1 MVDTKQKIDPI
12 TAQVVSGA
20 LKNIA
25 IEMGHKLARMSYS
38 SIIRE
43 SNDFGCALMDE
54 KGQQLCESV
63 NSTPLQSGPIPGY
76 LHGIREI
83 MAERGDEF
91 KPGDVVLHNSAFYG
105 ATHQPDCG
113 FFVPIYYKGELIGF
127 SGATAHQLDLGA
139 LSPGSIGIIDAVD
152 CFAEGLQFK
161 AIKVYEEG
169 KKMEG
174 IWQLIRDNVRD
185 SKVIGDMEAE
195 IATCYIGAQR
205 FLELVEKF
213 GLETVRAA
221 RDYMIDYSERVLRN
235 EISKIPDGTYSSVG
249 YIDGYLDDPDP
260 KRKDLK
266 FVVNLIVHGDEMT
279 VDLTGTSDQVADR
292 PINMPFPGTTDMAV
306 YLTVRTILLDSKK
319 FGYIPQNAGM
329 TRPIKIIAPE
339 GTLANP
345 TYPAPTISRFC
356 PGNALADTIMHAL
369 GKAVPQQICGGI
381 GNLYMVAYSGMT
393 DEKYWVYMDIMAG
406 SSGGRYG
413 KDGIDAI
420 DVLYANTRNNPIEDI
435 ESHHPLR
442 VTRYEFPDDAA
453 ASGKYRGGVGPIRD
467 IQFTDEGGFSVE
479 GEGQKYDPWG
489 FAGGLDG
496 TASKLIFT
504 DQKGRQTAL
513 PSKVPYK
520 KTHKGETLRIVG
532 PCGGGYG
539 NPHERAPEQ
548 VLEDVVDGYVS
559 IERARQDY
567 GVVIKKGKIVW
578 EETNKLREAAKKD

>member
-1 MVDTKQKIDPI
+1 MVDTKKAIDPI

-43 SNDFGCALMDE
+43 SNDFGCALLDE
-54 KGQQLCESV
+54 NGQQLCESV

-76 LHGIREI
+76 LQGIREI
-83 MAERGDEF
+83 MAERGYDF
-91 KPGDVVLHNSAFYG
+91 KPGDVILHNSSFYG

-113 FFVPIYYKGELIGF
+113 FFVPVYYQNELIGF
-127 SGATAHQLDLGA
+127 SCSTAHQLDLGA

-169 KKMEG
+169 KPVDMV
-174 IWQLIRDNVRD
+174 WRLIRDNVRATD
-185 SKVIGDMEAE
+185 MVVGDMEAQ
-195 IATCYIGAQR
+195 IATCRIGAQR
-205 FLELVEKF
+205 YLELVEKF

-221 RDYMIDYSERVLRN
+221 RDYMIDYSERVLRH
-235 EISKIPDGTYSSVG
+235 EIARIPDGTYHSTG
-249 YIDGYLDDPDP
+249 YIDGYLDSTDP

-266 FVVNLIVHGDEMT
+266 FEVNLTVRGDSMI
-279 VDLTGTSDQVADR
+279 VDLTGTSDQVDDR

-306 YLTVRTILLDSKK
+306 YLTIRTILLDSKK
-319 FGYIPQNAGM
+319 FGYIPQNAGLIK
-329 TRPIKIIAPE
+329 PIKIIAPE
-339 GTLANP
+339 GTLVNP

-369 GKAVPQQICGGI
+369 GQAVPDQICAGI
-381 GNLYMVAYSGMT
+381 GNLYMVAYSGMI
-393 DEKYWVYMDIMAG
+393 DKKYWVYMDIMAG
-406 SSGGRYG
+406 SSGGRPG
-413 KDGIDAI
+413 KDGMDAI

-435 ESHHPLR
+435 ESHQPLS
-442 VTRYEFPDDAA
+442 VTRYEFPNNAS

-467 IQFTDEGGFSVE
+467 ITFTDEGGFSVE
-479 GEGQKYDPWG
+479 GEGQKYAPWG
-489 FAGGLDG
+489 FAGGHDG
-496 TASKLIFT
+496 TPSKLVFRDSAGKKT
-504 DQKGRQTAL
+504 SL

-520 KTHKGETLRIVG
+520 KTHAGEVLEIVG

-539 NPHERAPEQ
+539 NPFERAPES
-548 VLEDVVDGYVS
+548 VLADVLDEYIS
-559 IERARQDY
+559 LERARKEF
-567 GVVIKKGKIVW
+567 GVVIEDGKIIW
-578 EETNKLREAAKKD
+578 EETELLRGTHH

>member
-1 MVDTKQKIDPI
+1 MVDTKKAIDPI
-12 TAQVVSGA
+12 TAQVLSGA

-43 SNDFGCALMDE
+43 SNDFGCALLDE
-54 KGQQLCESV
+54 NGQQLCESV

-76 LHGIREI
+76 LQGIRTI
-83 MAERGDEF
+83 MAERGDDF
-91 KPGDVVLHNSAFYG
+91 KPGDVILHNSSFYG

-113 FFVPIYYKGELIGF
+113 FFVPVYYKDELIGF
-127 SGATAHQLDLGA
+127 SCSTAHQLDLGA

-161 AIKVYEEG
+161 AIKVYDEG
-169 KKMEG
+169 KANETV
-174 IWQLIRDNVRD
+174 WQLIRDNVRATD
-185 SKVIGDMEAE
+185 MVVGDMEAQ
-195 IATCYIGAQR
+195 IATCRIGAQR
-205 FLELVEKF
+205 YLELVEKF

-221 RDYMIDYSERVLRN
+221 RDYMIDYSERILRN
-235 EISKIPDGTYSSVG
+235 EIAKIPDGTYHSVG
-249 YIDGYLDDPDP
+249 YIDGYLDSDDP

-266 FVVNLIVHGDEMT
+266 FEVNLTVKGDDLI
-279 VDLTGTSDQVADR
+279 VDLTGTSDQVDDR

-329 TRPIKIIAPE
+329 VKPIKIIAPE

-369 GKAVPQQICGGI
+369 GQAVPNQICAGI
-381 GNLYMVAYSGMT
+381 GNLYMVAYSGMI
-393 DEKYWVYMDIMAG
+393 DKKYWVYMDIMAG

-413 KDGIDAI
+413 KDGMDAI

-435 ESHHPLR
+435 ESHQPLS
-442 VTRYEFPDDAA
+442 VTRYEFPDNAA

-467 IQFTDEGGFSVE
+467 IEFTDEGGFSVE
-479 GEGQKYDPWG
+479 GEGQKYAPWG
-489 FAGGLDG
+489 FAGGHDG
-496 TASKLIFT
+496 TPSTLIFR
-504 DQKGRQTAL
+504 DHGGAASVL

-520 KTHKGETLRIVG
+520 KTHPGETLEIIG

-539 NPHERAPEQ
+539 SPFERDPEAVLGDVLDDYITVERAKSEFG
-548 VLEDVVDGYVS
+548 VI
-559 IERARQDY
+559 IENN
-567 GVVIKKGKIVW
+567 KILW
-578 EETNKLREAAKKD
+578 EETELLRNTKA

>member
-1 MVDTKQKIDPI
+1 
-12 TAQVVSGA
+12 
-20 LKNIA
+20 
-25 IEMGHKLARMSYS
+25 
-38 SIIRE
+38 
-43 SNDFGCALMDE
+43 
-54 KGQQLCESV
+54 
-63 NSTPLQSGPIPGY
+63 
-76 LHGIREI
+76 
-83 MAERGDEF
+83 
-91 KPGDVVLHNSAFYG
+91 
-105 ATHQPDCG
+105 
-113 FFVPIYYKGELIGF
+113 
-127 SGATAHQLDLGA
+127 
-139 LSPGSIGIIDAVD
+139 
-152 CFAEGLQFK
+152 LQFK
-161 AIKVYEEG
+161 AIKVYEKG
-169 KKMEG
+169 KKVDMV
-174 IWQLIRDNVRD
+174 WQIIRDNVRD

-205 FLELVEKF
+205 YLEIVEKF

-221 RDYMIDYSERVLRN
+221 RDYMIDYSERILRN
-235 EISKIPDGTYSSVG
+235 EIAKIPDGTYSSVG

-266 FVVNLIVHGDEMT
+266 FVVNVTINGDDMT

-329 TRPIKIIAPE
+329 VRPIKIIAPA

-369 GKAVPQQICGGI
+369 GQAVPKQVCGGI
-381 GNLYMVAYSGMT
+381 GNLYMVAYSGMI

-435 ESHHPLR
+435 ESHHPLS

-479 GEGQKYDPWG
+479 GEGQKYSPWG
-489 FAGGLDG
+489 FAGGMDG
-496 TASKLIFT
+496 TPSKLIFT
-504 DQKGRQTAL
+504 DQNGDQTGL

-520 KTHKGETLRIVG
+520 KTHKGETLRIIG

-539 NPHERAPEQ
+539 NPFERDPEQ
-548 VLEDVVDGYVS
+548 VLADYLDGYVS
-559 IERARQDY
+559 LERAKKDY
-567 GVVIKKGKIVW
+567 GVSI
-578 EETNKLREAAKKD
+578 ENKQVNREKTKNLRAMQ

>member
-1 MVDTKQKIDPI
+1 MVETKKTIDPI
-12 TAQVVSGA
+12 TAQVVNGA
-20 LKNIA
+20 LKNVA

-54 KGQQLCESV
+54 NGQQLCESV

-76 LHGIREI
+76 LLGIKKI
-83 MAERGDEF
+83 MKERGDTF
-91 KPGDVVLHNSAFYG
+91 RPGDVILHNSTFYG
-105 ATHQPDCG
+105 ATHEPDCG
-113 FFVPIYYKGELIGF
+113 FFVPIYYKEELIGF
-127 SGATAHQLDLGA
+127 SGTTAHQLDLGA

-161 AIKVYEEG
+161 AIKVYEQG
-169 KKMEG
+169 KKAEMV
-174 IWQLIRDNVRD
+174 WQLIRDNVRD
-185 SKVIGDMEAE
+185 GKVIGDMEAE

-205 FLELVEKF
+205 FLEIVEKF

-235 EISKIPDGTYSSVG
+235 EIAKIPDGDYSSVG

-266 FVVNLIVHGDEMT
+266 FMVNLSIRGDEMI
-279 VDLTGTSDQVADR
+279 VDLTGTSPQVADR
-292 PINMPFPGTTDMAV
+292 PINMPFPGTTDMAI

-329 TRPIKIIAPE
+329 IRPIKIIVPE

-369 GKAVPQQICGGI
+369 GKAVPKQICGGI
-381 GNLYMVAYSGMT
+381 GNLYMVAYSGMIN
-393 DEKYWVYMDIMAG
+393 KSYWVYMDIMAG
-406 SSGGRYG
+406 SSGGRYD

-442 VTRYEFPDDAA
+442 VTRYEFPDNAA
-453 ASGKYRGGVGPIRD
+453 APGQYRGGVGPIRD
-467 IQFTDEGGFSVE
+467 IQFTEEGGFSVE
-479 GEGQKYDPWG
+479 GEGQKYSPWG

-496 TASKLIFT
+496 TPSQLIFT
-504 DQKGRQTAL
+504 DREGQQTFL

-520 KTHKGETLRIVG
+520 KTQIGDTLRIIG

-539 NPHERAPEQ
+539 DPYARDPRQ
-548 VLEDVVDGYVS
+548 VLEDYLDGYVTL
-559 IERARQDY
+559 ERAKKDY
-567 GVVIKKGKIVW
+567 GVSIEDSEVNW
-578 EETNKLREAAKKD
+578 QQTEQLRSGH